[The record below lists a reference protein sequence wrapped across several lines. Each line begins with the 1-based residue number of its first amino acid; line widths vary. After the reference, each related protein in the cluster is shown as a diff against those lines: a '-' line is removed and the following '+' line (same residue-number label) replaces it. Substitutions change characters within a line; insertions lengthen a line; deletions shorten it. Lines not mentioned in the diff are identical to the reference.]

1 MSPCLTGAASVSVT
15 TAPEMVTALLAASA
29 TVAPFTVTENA
40 LASGTEFGS
49 SGSEKVSV
57 SVAPLTWDAVT
68 VGSVVSGTGGV
79 RLVTNTQ
86 NQATSVPAGSWM
98 DVASGPVGGV

>member
-1 MSPCLTGAASVSVT
+1 MSPCSTGAASVSVT

-68 VGSVVSGTGGV
+68 VGSVVSGTAGV
-79 RLVTNTQ
+79 LLVTVSPNAPT
-86 NQATSVPAGSWM
+86 ALVAASWSG
-98 DVASGPVGGV
+98 VAFAPVGGV